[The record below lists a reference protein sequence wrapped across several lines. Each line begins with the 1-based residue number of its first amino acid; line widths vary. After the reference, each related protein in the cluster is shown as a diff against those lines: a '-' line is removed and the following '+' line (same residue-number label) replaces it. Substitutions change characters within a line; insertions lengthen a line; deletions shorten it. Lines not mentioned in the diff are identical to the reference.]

1 MEFLILISGV
11 IIGAVLEWIII
22 NTRQKANLMVKN
34 EKILSLEKDKD
45 SLQAEISKKD
55 ELLLEV
61 NRKLATG
68 DSDFKHLSAKLA
80 EQKAEIEKLQEK
92 FYVEFRNL
100 ANDIL
105 DEKTKKFTEQNKTN
119 LDQILKPL
127 SDKIKDFEK
136 KVEETYDKEAQQRF
150 SLKEEVKRL
159 TELNQIVSKEAANL
173 TRALKGESKVQ
184 GNWGEIILESILEKS
199 GLAKDREYFI
209 QKSYLTEEGKRLQPD
224 VVVVYPGN
232 RSIVIDSKV
241 SLSAYERYI
250 SSVNPEDQ
258 ENELKE
264 HFLSVKRHID
274 ELSIKAYHTL
284 YDLESLD
291 FVVMFM
297 PVEPAYLVAIQNDMG
312 LWNYAYEKRILLIS
326 PTNLIAALKMIE
338 SMWRQEYQNKNA
350 EEIAR
355 QSGDLYDKFVGF
367 VTDLIELGKR
377 LKSTDAYYEESMKKL
392 TDGKGNLISRIENIR
407 KLGAKTKK
415 NLPQNL
421 LNRIENENFEDGSK

>member
-258 ENELKE
+258 ENALKE

-284 YDLESLD
+284 YDLKSLD

>member
-284 YDLESLD
+284 YDLKSLD